1 MTTARNPV
9 QPLRIRSILVPLDG
23 SAFAEQ
29 ALAWAVPLAARAR
42 AKLRLVLV
50 HELPSPPPLDEVT
63 SRLYTK
69 VELTTRSAQ
78 RDYLRGQAV
87 RLKAEHPVQV
97 VAATIDGAP
106 AEALLRYAEDMRP
119 DFVVMTT
126 HARGGL
132 ERAWLGSVADRL
144 LRSLEIPMLL
154 IRPRE
159 ASAETVAK
167 AERILVALDGSRRAE
182 AALPPAMA
190 VAGLFEAG
198 LTLLQSVGPVPAVTR
213 PPAAIPVGFD
223 QELTAMQRGMAQD
236 YLDSL
241 AEAVTAAGVVATG
254 AAVVSSGA
262 VEAIQ
267 AATQAGVDVV
277 ALATH
282 GRGGLQR
289 LVLGSVADKLIRAG
303 RVPVLVTRP
312 RGK

>member
-1 MTTARNPV
+1 MTTASKPL

-29 ALAWAVPLAARAR
+29 ALAWAVPLAAGAR

-63 SRLYTK
+63 SRLYTR
-69 VELTTRSAQ
+69 VELTTRSSQ
-78 RDYLRGQAV
+78 RDYLRGQAA

-97 VAATIDGAP
+97 VGATFDGAP
-106 AEALLRYAEDMRP
+106 AEALLRYVQDMRP
-119 DFVVMTT
+119 DLVVMTT

-144 LRSLEIPMLL
+144 LRTLEIPMLL

-159 ASAETVAK
+159 AAADTVAK

-190 VAGLFEAG
+190 VAGLLGAS

-223 QELTAMQRGMAQD
+223 QELTAMQRGLAQD

-241 AEAVTAAGVVATG
+241 AEVVSAAGVPASG
-254 AAVVSSGA
+254 AAVVSPGA

-267 AATQAGVDVV
+267 AATQAEMDMV
-277 ALATH
+277 ALATR
-282 GRGGLQR
+282 GRGGLPR